1 MTRIE
6 LSLPPLKDVEREIER
21 RRLLKSHL
29 AFTTT
34 FFEEAQGQPFSIA
47 PFHEVMCDTLDKV
60 FSGEIKRLI
69 INIPPGYGKTELAV
83 VNFMARGLAINPGAR
98 FIHASYSQQ
107 LALDNSA
114 KVRDLLN
121 MEGYQSLWPV
131 TLKADTAAKGL
142 WRTTEGGHVRA
153 ASSGEP
159 ITGFRAGRLLV
170 DGEAWRFTGALVI
183 DDPIKPDDVSSD
195 TTRKFINAR
204 WQNTFRSRLGDES
217 VPVIVIMQRLHVDD
231 FTSHLLETSG
241 ERWHV
246 LKLPIEISGECDPI
260 SDHAVMIP
268 HGLPDGPLWEKKH
281 SLAEIDV
288 LRLAPLE
295 FAGQYMQEPTVAGGN
310 LFKSEWFLE
319 HDEPPRIKWRA
330 IYVDTAQKTKERND
344 YSVFEHWGQGFDG
357 KAYLLGLTRGRF
369 EAPELE
375 ATAIRLWGEASKM
388 DRDRWGHLRKMG
400 IEDKVSGTGLIQALK
415 RKAIPVSPIERDRDK
430 YTRALDVVPSIAS
443 GLVSI
448 PKAATWRKDF
458 MSEVL
463 SFPDGSHDDQV
474 DPMMDAIT
482 DMCGAPQ
489 LVIPDAALERSRGF
503 RL

>member
-1 MTRIE
+1 MGSLHEFSTNDLALIE
-6 LSLPPLKDVEREIER
+6 QLAVHEARQKFWAYRQYLTPKIKIGWWQREIAGHLQQFKDDLLTGTSPMLVIQAPPQHGKSFQVLEFISWLVGHDPDLRCIYASFSER
-21 RRLLKSHL
+21 LGVRANLRLQRIFDGEKYKRL
-29 AFTTT
+29 
-34 FFEEAQGQPFSIA
+34 
-47 PFHEVMCDTLDKV
+47 
-60 FSGEIKRLI
+60 FSGTKINSSNVVTISGQHLRNREILEFVDRD
-69 INIPPGYGKTELAV
+69 GYFRNTTV
-83 VNFMARGLAINPGAR
+83 RGA
-98 FIHASYSQQ
+98 
-107 LALDNSA
+107 
-114 KVRDLLN
+114 
-121 MEGYQSLWPV
+121 
-131 TLKADTAAKGL
+131 
-142 WRTTEGGHVRA
+142 
-153 ASSGEP
+153 
-159 ITGFRAGRLLV
+159 ITGEGLDL
-170 DGEAWRFTGALVI
+170 GII
-183 DDPIKPDDVSSD
+183 DDPIKGREEANSETIRDKTWD
-195 TTRKFINAR
+195 
-204 WQNTFRSRLGDES
+204 WL
-217 VPVIVIMQRLHVDD
+217 MDD
-231 FTSHLLETSG
+231 FFTRFSEHAGLLVILT
-241 ERWHV
+241 RWH
-246 LKLPIEISGECDPI
+246 IDDPI
-260 SDHAVMIP
+260 GRLIEREP
-268 HGLPDGPLWEKKH
+268 RLK
-281 SLAEIDV
+281 V
-288 LRLAPLE
+288 LRYPAIAEVDEPNRKAGEPLFPEHKSRE
-295 FAGQYMQEPTVAGGN
+295 FLLQRKALMTEANWQALYQQNPIVAGGN

-415 RKAIPVSPIERDRDK
+415 RKSIPVSPIERDRDK

-448 PKAATWRKDF
+448 PKIAPWRKDF